1 MIDAHKRKYNLVSW
15 LIICEQLQVEH
26 DQALREAATSLAME
40 KPACSNSSNK
50 MVVREVKHMAI
61 NLPASEQ

>member
-40 KPACSNSSNK
+40 KPA
-50 MVVREVKHMAI
+50 
-61 NLPASEQ
+61 